1 MNVENFLD
9 QEKFNFCG
17 KLTFLTAEK
26 IIGLIILK
34 TNANVKTIETYI
46 LSLEQNISPLAFSAI
61 DKMNIIVSR
70 RLKHKY

>member
-1 MNVENFLD
+1 MENFLD
-9 QEKFNFCG
+9 QEKFPFCG

-34 TNANVKTIETYI
+34 ANANIKTIETYI
-46 LSLEQNISPLAFSAI
+46 LTLEQNISPLAFSAI
-61 DKMNIIVSR
+61 DKINIIFSR